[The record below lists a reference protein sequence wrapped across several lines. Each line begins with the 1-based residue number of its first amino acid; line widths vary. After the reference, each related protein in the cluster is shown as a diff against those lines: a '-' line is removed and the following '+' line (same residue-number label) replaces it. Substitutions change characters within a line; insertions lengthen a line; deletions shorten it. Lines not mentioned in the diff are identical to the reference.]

1 MFTRQFWSCL
11 HNKGIIH
18 YVSLA
23 AKSRKSEKEN
33 EMQACLIVIA
43 FYYYSFNS
51 VLVKEVF
58 TTNKCATREIACG
71 YFM

>member
-1 MFTRQFWSCL
+1 
-11 HNKGIIH
+11 
-18 YVSLA
+18 
-23 AKSRKSEKEN
+23 
-33 EMQACLIVIA
+33 MQACLIVIA

-71 YFM
+71 YFMWSIITCWKWKKGQGHCCPCP